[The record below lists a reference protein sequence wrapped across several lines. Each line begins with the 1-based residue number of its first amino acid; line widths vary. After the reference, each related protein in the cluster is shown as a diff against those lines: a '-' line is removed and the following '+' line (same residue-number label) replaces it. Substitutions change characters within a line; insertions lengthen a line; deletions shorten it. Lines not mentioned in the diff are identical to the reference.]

1 MIDRACIS
9 LNSRCNLNCP
19 YCHFA
24 SKKNND
30 HTRLNEFSSEEVT
43 LFCRNLE
50 EYIQRNDIALFK
62 LGIVGSG
69 EPLLSF
75 DALKTIVEYYASSS
89 IKNRMKMYV
98 ISNGTLLNDEII
110 AFFYKYRDL
119 IELNISLDG
128 DPEINER
135 VRGKY
140 PDLSLY
146 KKAFGKMPKINAVV
160 TKEIINNQER
170 VLRFFV
176 ENGFSQVNFSK
187 VFGVNEPSISISNK
201 EYELFLSMAKTLGI
215 ESRQNIIKDKYDCA
229 KYGRLCGVG
238 KNNIFV
244 TRTGVY
250 PCGRFMDLKQF
261 QIGCWN
267 EPIDKLEAR
276 LSNLK
281 PCPNGECY
289 YEYNKVGI

>member
-24 SKKNND
+24 SKKNNEC
-30 HTRLNEFSSEEVT
+30 TKLNEFSSKEVT
-43 LFCRNLE
+43 RFCTNLDNYIREHNLE
-50 EYIQRNDIALFK
+50 AFK

-75 DALKTIVEYYASSS
+75 KALKTIVEHYANSD
-89 IKNRMKMYV
+89 IKDKMKMYV
-98 ISNGTLLNDEII
+98 ISNGTLLNNEIVQ
-110 AFFYKYRDL
+110 FFYSNKNL
-119 IELNISLDG
+119 VELNISLDG
-128 DPEINER
+128 DPEINTKI
-135 VRGKY
+135 RGVY

-146 KKAFGKMPKINAVV
+146 KETFGRMPKINAVV
-160 TKEIINNQER
+160 TKEIIDNQER
-170 VLRFFV
+170 ILRFFV
-176 ENGFSQVNFSK
+176 ENGFNQVNFSK
-187 VFGVNEPSISISNK
+187 VFGTKDSSICVSDE
-201 EYELFLSMAKTLGI
+201 EYESFLAKAKLMGI
-215 ESRQNIIKDKYDCA
+215 ESRQNVIEDKYDCA

-238 KNNIFV
+238 RNNIFI

-261 QIGCWN
+261 QVGFWN
-267 EPIDKLEAR
+267 EPIDTIETR
-276 LSNLK
+276 LNGFE
-281 PCPNGECY
+281 PCPRGECY